1 MSLVRKCA
9 PIVVV
14 MAFLILCV
22 KCNHSDQKTPATAQP
37 VPAAVPAEAPQVS
50 SSVII
55 VRVNPSW
62 TNSPSAW
69 ERLWSKELI
78 AVGNDSYGW
87 KIRARNTSGDWG
99 TFFVNDTT
107 YPSIE
112 AVRNVFDINI
122 EWATKKAVYDALN
135 Q

>member
-1 MSLVRKCA
+1 
-9 PIVVV
+9 
-14 MAFLILCV
+14 MAFLVLCV
-22 KCNHSDQKTPATAQP
+22 KCSRSDPATPETTQP
-37 VPAAVPAEAPQVS
+37 VPAAIPAEAPQVS

-55 VRVNPSW
+55 LRINPSW

-78 AVGNDSYGW
+78 AVGNDSFGW
-87 KIRARNTSGDWG
+87 KIRARHSSGDWG
-99 TFFVNDTT
+99 TFFESDRT

-112 AVRNVFDINI
+112 EVQRMFDINI